1 MSEQNNFAPYAKMF
15 RDQYRG
21 IFQSVLSVAEQT
33 AEIQQKLNECFA
45 ILKSLQ
51 ETTVLFECEVIK
63 EKGKK

>member
-1 MSEQNNFAPYAKMF
+1 MSDQNNFAPYVKMF

-21 IFQSVLSVAEQT
+21 RFQSVLAVAEQT

>member
-1 MSEQNNFAPYAKMF
+1 MSDQNNFAPYVKMF